1 MSAEKQVAT
10 LTDEWISLLQTDQSD
25 AALQLYCEQIIP
37 VILPNLHEKFQ
48 RMHNRAAKY
57 DGLVSLL
64 GFTPDTVVLA
74 HQFTK
79 PDTFVVLHTAETA
92 RFLETVVKYT
102 KVPLSSFFHEP
113 FVEDPSIDIYRALEA
128 ALKRF
133 PKDARI
139 AIELT
144 GGKKTMGGALAV
156 AAGMLDIDQIY
167 IDYKEYMPR
176 FRKPKP
182 ESTYIH
188 VVENPMRL
196 SVDLFG
202 GIEIDR
208 AADFFNVGK
217 YDISQA
223 LFQQAGQR
231 MANPRIAE
239 ICADLSRFYSL
250 WNSFNFM
257 EALTLSS
264 SLFDQA
270 LRFSDALTARF
281 RIDLN
286 RLKQQIDTIKMLAN
300 EDRIS
305 LLWNFF
311 FSAERYEKNGQ
322 NDIAALLYYRTME
335 SIFDNALKDINEDFN
350 RSEPD
355 YQLLGIEIDNIRKE
369 FARFRKRVFKKDLP
383 LESLPT
389 QLAMFDSL
397 CLLGSLGDPISGKIS
412 PGRVANIA
420 NIRNLSV
427 YAHGIRPMDTQS
439 VDDMRKL
446 SYDILSVYTENRN
459 LGTIERER
467 SRFEFMPLTIR
478 SE

>member
-1 MSAEKQVAT
+1 MSTKNET
-10 LTDEWISLLQTDQSD
+10 SELTDEWIRLLQADQNEN
-25 AALQLYCEQIIP
+25 ALQLYCERIVP
-37 VILPNLHEKFQ
+37 TILPSLHEKFQ
-48 RMHNRAAKY
+48 SIHNQPAKY
-57 DGLVSLL
+57 DGLISLL
-64 GFTPDTVVLA
+64 GFTPDTVILA
-74 HQFTK
+74 YQFTN
-79 PDTFVVLHTAETA
+79 PNTFVVLHTKETA
-92 RFLETVVKYT
+92 RFLDTVVRYT
-102 KVPLSSFFHEP
+102 KVPFASFFHEP
-113 FVEDPSIDIYRALEA
+113 FIEEPSTDIYRALEA

-156 AAGMLDIDQIY
+156 AAGILDIDQLY
-167 IDYKEYMPR
+167 IDYKEYMPK

-188 VVENPMRL
+188 IVQNPMRL

-250 WNSFNFM
+250 WNSFNFI
-257 EALTLSS
+257 EAMTLST

-270 LRFSDALTARF
+270 LRFSAPLTARF

-286 RLKQQIDTIKMLAN
+286 LLKQQIETVEKLAN
-300 EDRIS
+300 GDRIS

-311 FSAERYEKNGQ
+311 FSAERYERNGQ

-335 SIFDNALKDINEDFN
+335 GVFDNALKDIQCNFD
-350 RSEPD
+350 RSDPD
-355 YQLLGIEIDNIRKE
+355 YKLFGVEMDVLRMGFVN
-369 FARFRKRVFKKDLP
+369 FRKRVFKKESS
-383 LESLPT
+383 LESLPKP
-389 QLAMFDSL
+389 LAMFDSL
-397 CLLGSLGDPISGKIS
+397 CLLGALDDVISTKINPGKVVS
-412 PGRVANIA
+412 IA
-420 NIRNLSV
+420 NTRNLSV
-427 YAHGIRPMDTQS
+427 YAHGASPMTTQS
-439 VDDMRKL
+439 VGEIRKL
-446 SYDILSVYTENRN
+446 AIDILSIYSESRSIGV
-459 LGTIERER
+459 IESER
-467 SRFEFMPLTIR
+467 IKFEFMSLIM
-478 SE
+478 EDE

>member
-1 MSAEKQVAT
+1 MSTSKSVSE
-10 LTDEWISLLQTDQSD
+10 LTDEWINLLQTDQNSD
-25 AALQLYCEQIIP
+25 ALQLYCEQIIP
-37 VILPNLHEKFQ
+37 ILLPSLHEKFQ
-48 RMHNRAAKY
+48 KIHNRSAKY

-74 HQFTK
+74 YQFARPETL
-79 PDTFVVLHTAETA
+79 VVLHTKETA
-92 RFLETVVKYT
+92 RFLESVVRHT
-102 KVPLSSFFHEP
+102 KVPLASFFHEP
-113 FVEDPSIDIYRALEA
+113 FVEEPSTDIYRALEA

-156 AAGMLDIDQIY
+156 AAGILDIDQLY
-167 IDYKEYMPR
+167 IDYKEYMPE

-188 VVENPMRL
+188 LVENPMKL

-239 ICADLSRFYSL
+239 ICADLSQFYSL
-250 WNSFNFM
+250 WNSFNFL
-257 EALTLSS
+257 EALTLSA

-270 LRFSDALTARF
+270 LRFSDQLTTRF
-281 RIDLN
+281 RLDLN
-286 RLKQQIDTIKMLAN
+286 RLKEQIETIERLAN
-300 EDRIS
+300 EDRFS

-311 FSAERYEKNGQ
+311 FTADRYERNGQ

-335 SIFDNALKDINEDFN
+335 GVFDNALKDLHEEFD
-350 RSEPD
+350 RSNPD
-355 YQLLGIEIDNIRKE
+355 YSLLGVELSTIQSG
-369 FARFRKRVFKKDLP
+369 FTRFRKKVFKKETQQETLP
-383 LESLPT
+383 SR
-389 QLAMFDSL
+389 LAMFDSL
-397 CLLGSLGDPISGKIS
+397 CLLGAIDNALANKINLG
-412 PGRVANIA
+412 RLANIA

-427 YAHGIRPMDTQS
+427 YAHGIRPMTTQS
-439 VDDMRKL
+439 INDMRKL
-446 SYDILSVYTENRN
+446 ATDVLEAYTEGKYIGN
-459 LGTIERER
+459 LETER
-467 SRFEFMPLTIR
+467 SRFEFMQLTIR
-478 SE
+478 KE